1 MAIFS
6 KTDATGQVPAGDRSA
21 ASPSAGSGAAGPT
34 VIGPGARFVGEVS
47 GDEDVVIQGHLEG
60 NVTVARRVTVA
71 SSGEVQ
77 GNLHGRTVVVSGR
90 VVGEIRADERAELL
104 VSAAVQGNVHAPK
117 IVIAEGAQLQG
128 NVAMATPAGGSNGA
142 GKSNRAEE

>member
-6 KTDATGQVPAGDRSA
+6 KTDAPGQVPAADRSA
-21 ASPSAGSGAAGPT
+21 ASIPGGSGAAAPT
-34 VIGPGARFVGEVS
+34 VIGPAARFVGEVS
-47 GDEDVVIQGHLEG
+47 GDEDVIIQGRLEG
-60 NVTVARRVTVA
+60 NVNVGRRVTVA

-77 GNLHGRTVVVSGR
+77 GDLHGRAVIVGGR

-104 VSAAVQGNVHAPK
+104 ASASVQGNVHAPK

-128 NVAMATPAGGSNGA
+128 SVAMATPSNGD
-142 GKSNRAEE
+142 GKKKRAEEI